1 MALNRVSL
9 GFPAAVSAATTSSVY
24 TNPSSTKSF
33 IRCIIIHNAS
43 IDTTTTTDMQVQ
55 IYVVGASQGSVG
67 TAAAANRIARVNLA
81 ANDTFFFEPQYPITL
96 TSANDSIQVYNEGTD
111 NSGASSNNIN
121 VMVLGDTIS
130 T

>member
-9 GFPAAVSAATTSSVY
+9 GFPVAVSAATTSTVY

-33 IRCIIIHNAS
+33 VRCIIVHNAS
-43 IDTTTTTDMQVQ
+43 IDTTTTTDMQMQ
-55 IYVVGASQGSVG
+55 IYVVAAAGGSVG
-67 TAAAANRIARVNLA
+67 TAAAADRIARVNLA

-96 TSANDSIQVYNEGTD
+96 TSANDSIQVYNEGTN